1 MVRARVDQKTFMAF
15 MIPFLLTIATAGLL
29 LLAVYSSPDPD
40 NSILVDILLNLWMI
54 SLYAWLPIFIV
65 LGIAFVYM
73 GWYPPTFFKKKD
85 PFLCRSDWEKWA
97 AAAGYLPLLELHA
110 SLPDTV
116 EDTGLVGGG
125 RPAPHRRKRYR
136 AFLSTNFHITDRES
150 GLAALE
156 RLAASRQA
164 RDLCWGVLIAGMLF
178 VCRWL
183 KRDELNDWYGRFMT
197 PIQDQFHS
205 WTELNLRFQEE
216 ESAAGMDDESVQVLR
231 KAVERERNGLYQV
244 RFL

>member
-1 MVRARVDQKTFMAF
+1 MMRVRVDQKTFTAF
-15 MIPFLLTIATAGLL
+15 MIPFLITIATAGLL
-29 LLAVYSSPDPD
+29 LLAVNSSPDPD
-40 NSILVDILLNLWMI
+40 NSVLVDVLLNLWMVT
-54 SLYAWLPIFIV
+54 LYAWLPVFII

-73 GWYPPTFFKKKD
+73 GWYPPTFFKKQD
-85 PFLCRSDWEKWA
+85 PFLCRSDREKWA
-97 AAAGYLPLLELHA
+97 AAAGYQPLLELHA

-116 EDTGLVGGG
+116 EGTGLVGGG
-125 RPAPHRRKRYR
+125 RPSPKRRKRYQ
-136 AFLSTNFHITDRES
+136 AFLAKNYHITDRES
-150 GLAALE
+150 GLAVLKN
-156 RLAASRQA
+156 LSSSRQA
-164 RDLCWGVLIAGMLF
+164 RDLCWGVLVAGMLF

-216 ESAAGMDDESVQVLR
+216 EAAAGMNDDSVKILR
-231 KAVERERNGLYQV
+231 NAVERERNGLYQV